1 MFFHLP
7 YCFIPAHSY
16 DKQNQNVEK
25 ELIINS
31 KNGSVEI
38 ALIEDSKLVEFH
50 EEVTNSE
57 FSVGDIYYGKI
68 RQLMPGHNGAFVDIG
83 YLKNAFLHYS
93 DLGPQLNSLLKYLRI
108 AEADKNSIPSLDNFK
123 LEKDID
129 KNGKVVDVLKKDHNI
144 FVQILKEPISTKGPR
159 LTCEMTIAGRYIVM
173 TPFSNTVSISKKIQS
188 EEESNRLR
196 ILIESIKP
204 KNFGIIARTA
214 AEGKSVA
221 VLHEEMKS
229 LVDKWNQM
237 FEELKNSRPPVK
249 LLTEIDKASVLLRDI
264 LNDSFNK
271 IIVNDDEIY
280 LKIKN
285 YLKQIAPDQLK
296 ILKTYKG
303 KNPLFQAYGITKQIK
318 SSFGKTFT
326 LKSGAYII
334 IEHTEAM
341 HVIDVNSG
349 PKMRKDSQEESAVA
363 VNIEAAEEIARQLR
377 LRDLGGLIIIDFIDM
392 RSYDNKK
399 ILYREMKNFMQNDRA
414 QHTVLPLSKF
424 GLMQITRQRTKPEIK
439 INTME
444 ICPVCD
450 GSGKVSPSILII
462 DDIERDINY
471 ILNSGNKGKLSVIVH
486 PFVHSYLCKG
496 LPSRQMKWFFKLG
509 KWIKLIKN
517 ENFSINEY
525 KILDNSEDEIKVN

>member
-1 MFFHLP
+1 M
-7 YCFIPAHSY
+7 
-16 DKQNQNVEK
+16 EK

-159 LTCEMTIAGRYIVM
+159 LTCEMKIAGSYIVM

-229 LVDKWNQM
+229 LVDKWNKM

>member
-1 MFFHLP
+1 M
-7 YCFIPAHSY
+7 
-16 DKQNQNVEK
+16 DK
-25 ELIINS
+25 ELLINS

-57 FSVGDIYYGKI
+57 FAVGDIYYGKI

-93 DLGPQLNSLLKYLRI
+93 DLGPQLESLLKYIRI
-108 AEADKNSIPSLDNFK
+108 AENDKNSAPSLDNFK
-123 LEKDID
+123 LENDID
-129 KNGKVVDVLKKDHNI
+129 KNGKVVDVLKKDQNI
-144 FVQILKEPISTKGPR
+144 IVQILKEPISTKGPR
-159 LTCEMTIAGRYIVM
+159 LTCEITIAGRYIVM
-173 TPFSNTVSISKKIQS
+173 TPFSNNVSISKKIQS
-188 EEESNRLR
+188 DDEVKRLK

-214 AEGKSVA
+214 AEGKSVS

-229 LVDKWNQM
+229 LVDKWNKM
-237 FEELKNSRPPVK
+237 FEELKNSKPPVK

-271 IIVNDDEIY
+271 IIVSEDDIF
-280 LKIKN
+280 LKTKN
-285 YLKQIAPDQLK
+285 YLKQIAPDQIK
-296 ILKTYKG
+296 ILKMHRG
-303 KNPLFQAYGITKQIK
+303 KSTLFQAHGVTKQIK
-318 SSFGKTFT
+318 SSFGKTYT

-349 PKMRKDSQEESAVA
+349 PKLRKDSQEEAAIA
-363 VNIEAAEEIARQLR
+363 VNLEAAEEIARQLR

-392 RSYDNKK
+392 RSYENKK
-399 ILYREMKNFMQNDRA
+399 VLYKEIKNFMQNDRA

-450 GSGKVSPSILII
+450 GTGKVTPSILII
-462 DDIERDINY
+462 DDIERDLKY
-471 ILNSGNKGKLSVIVH
+471 ILNSGHKSNLSVIVH
-486 PFVHSYLCKG
+486 PFVHSYLSKG
-496 LPSRQMKWFFKLG
+496 FPSKRMKWFFRLG
-509 KWIKLIKN
+509 TWIKLTKN

-525 KILDNSEDEIKVN
+525 KILDNSEDEIKLN